1 MTKRTKT
8 KTTRTNLGE
17 NRCNSSLEMFVKSYT
32 LLRKSHRT
40 PWMSRVGGV
49 LLVVLLLSILSPTVT
64 VAETVE
70 EATPATD
77 DVLVRKQ
84 AIALGLE
91 GKFDE
96 SLKLLTKVAPDDTAT
111 RLMRRYVADRDK
123 TRAEQSAE
131 YAYELKRIQW
141 AKLAQ
146 THVEKLNAKPYAKA
160 LRKLIRKS
168 VTEAYGE
175 IALARNFEEAT
186 AKEATAMKA
195 TSLKNIANAREAMNK
210 AVALFADEK
219 EWALAVEFRR
229 EAKRLDEELAGAAAI
244 WQAVDPSSRRS
255 RWDGARKIG
264 AYENTLAESLTDIG
278 VLASK
283 KPWRVGL
290 MHGRLAKEIAP
301 DPQGARHAL
310 WYLELVR
317 DAERY
322 GEEAEAKAKWYDA
335 LSAYVALEELEKGNK
350 EYKLALARVR
360 RHVRVLGLYGGKD
373 ALNDDEDDEAMDD
386 DEKPETEDF
395 DENLWKQMTRGIDSR
410 MVRTAIS
417 RLGTSYVSH
426 VDYRKLAEGGLNA
439 VKVLVETPQASVTF
453 PSLKDDAKRTAFLKV
468 IDAELDDLKKKDRL
482 DNVDLLMTQRQ
493 ILNANENTI
502 DLPLSVIVMEFADGF
517 MKELDRFSTMIWPND
532 VRQFERDTMGHFEG
546 IGVHIKKLRG
556 KPLRVVSPLLGTPAY
571 KAGLKA
577 GDEIL
582 SVNGEPTK
590 DRSVSKLVKQ
600 IMGRPGTTV
609 TLTIRRRGLEKP
621 FDVKV
626 PRGNVRVRTV
636 MGWRRA
642 ESGAWTY
649 LIDPKANVGYIRMT
663 QFTKD
668 SHKHMQEAL
677 TSLSEKGCKSLV
689 LDLRGNPGG
698 LLYSTAAI
706 ANEFMD
712 GEQEGKRIVST
723 KGRQMPSRVLKADA
737 TGVYLPE
744 KGDVVVLIDG
754 RSASASEILS
764 GALRDTGRAIVV
776 GERSYGKG
784 SVQNMIPVSTSAL
797 GKHKALLKL
806 TTAYYY
812 LPSGRLLH
820 RKPGKDDWG
829 VNPDVKVQSPPRK
842 RRRWLILRQKNDLL
856 QDFDPK
862 LLSEDLKSQFNE
874 DLPLRTAVLLLE
886 LRRLQ
891 RGEAI
896 SDLIATGAAKATPT
910 P

>member
-1 MTKRTKT
+1 MKQHIASRKA
-8 KTTRTNLGE
+8 NGALGMY
-17 NRCNSSLEMFVKSYT
+17 RMA
-32 LLRKSHRT
+32 
-40 PWMSRVGGV
+40 GV
-49 LLVVLLLSILSPTVT
+49 LLVALLSLILVPTQAIAEAEAPVADT
-64 VAETVE
+64 VSM
-70 EATPATD
+70 
-77 DVLVRKQ
+77 RKQ

-96 SLKLLTKVAPDDTAT
+96 SLKLLIKTDPDDTAT

-123 TRAEQSAE
+123 TLAEQTAE
-131 YAYELKRIQW
+131 YDYELKRIEW

-146 THVEKLNAKPYAKA
+146 AHVAKLNAKPYAKT
-160 LRKLIRKS
+160 LRKLVRKS
-168 VTEAYGE
+168 VTDAYGE

-186 AKEATAMKA
+186 TKEATVMKA
-195 TSLKNIANAREAMNK
+195 TSLKHIAKAREAIAK
-210 AVALFADEK
+210 AVALFAEEK
-219 EWALAVEFRR
+219 DWPLAVEFRQA
-229 EAKRLDEELAGAAAI
+229 AKRLDEELAQAATI
-244 WQAVDPSSRRS
+244 WKAVDPASRTS
-255 RWDGARKIG
+255 RWNGARKIG
-264 AYENTLAESLTDIG
+264 AYENHLAELLTDIG
-278 VLASK
+278 VLISK

-290 MHGRLAKEIAP
+290 LHGRLAKEIAP

-310 WYLELVR
+310 WYLELIR

-322 GEEAEAKAKWYDA
+322 GQEAESKAKWYDA
-335 LSAYVALEELEKGNK
+335 LSAYVALEEMEKGNK
-350 EYKLALARVR
+350 EYESALARVR

-373 ALNDDEDDEAMDD
+373 ALRDEDDDDDEAMDD
-386 DEKPETEDF
+386 DEKPEAEDF
-395 DENLWKQMTRGIDSR
+395 DENLWKQMTRDIDAK
-410 MVRTAIS
+410 MVRIAIS
-417 RLGTSYVSH
+417 RLGDSYVSP

-468 IDAELDDLKKKDRL
+468 IDAKLADLKKKDRL
-482 DNVDLLMTQRQ
+482 DKIDLLMTQRH
-493 ILNANENTI
+493 ILDASENTI
-502 DLPLSVIVMEFADGF
+502 DLPLGVIVMEFADGF

-546 IGVHIKKLRG
+546 IGVHIKKQRG
-556 KPLRVVSPLLGTPAY
+556 KPLRVISPLLGTPAY

-609 TLTIRRRGLEKP
+609 TLTIRRRGLEEP

-636 MGWRRA
+636 KGWRRG

-668 SHKHMQEAL
+668 SHKHIKEAL
-677 TSLSEKGCKSLV
+677 TSLGEKGCKSLV

-698 LLYSTAAI
+698 LLHSTSAI
-706 ANEFMD
+706 ANEFMVP
-712 GEQEGKRIVST
+712 GRIVST
-723 KGRQMPSRVLKADA
+723 RGRQMPERVLKADA
-737 TGVYLPE
+737 TGVYLPG

-764 GALRDTGRAIVV
+764 GALRDTNRAIVV

-812 LPSGRLLH
+812 LPTGRLLH
-820 RKPGKDDWG
+820 RVPGKDDWG
-829 VNPDVKVQSPPRK
+829 VNPDVKVQTPPRK
-842 RRRWLILRQKNDLL
+842 LRRWLTLRQKTDLL

-862 LLSEDLKSQFNE
+862 LLSEDLKSQFDE

-891 RGEAI
+891 RGEEI
-896 SDLIATGAAKATPT
+896 SDLIATGAAEPIPT

>member
-1 MTKRTKT
+1 MTKTKT

-17 NRCNSSLEMFVKSYT
+17 NRCNSSLEMSVKSYT
-32 LLRKSHRT
+32 LSRKAHGT
-40 PWMSRVGGV
+40 PWMSRVGGMS
-49 LLVVLLLSILSPTVT
+49 LIVLLLSILTPTQAIAEAEAPAIDT
-64 VAETVE
+64 VAM
-70 EATPATD
+70 
-77 DVLVRKQ
+77 RQQ

-96 SLKLLTKVAPDDTAT
+96 SLKLLTKTDPDDTAT

-123 TRAEQSAE
+123 TLAEQAAE
-131 YAYELKRIQW
+131 YAYEVKRIQW

-146 THVEKLNAKPYAKA
+146 AHVSKLNAKPYAKA

-168 VTEAYGE
+168 VTDAYGE
-175 IALARNFEEAT
+175 IALARNFEEST
-186 AKEATAMKA
+186 TKEATAMKA
-195 TSLKNIANAREAMNK
+195 TSLKHITKAREAMAK
-210 AVALFADEK
+210 AVALFAEEK
-219 EWALAVEFRR
+219 EWPLAVEFRR
-229 EAKRLDEELAGAAAI
+229 EAKRLDEELAQAAAI
-244 WQAVDPSSRRS
+244 WTAVDPSSRTS
-255 RWDGARKIG
+255 RWDGARKVG

-278 VLASK
+278 VLTSK

-310 WYLELVR
+310 WYLELIR
-317 DAERY
+317 DAERH
-322 GEEAEAKAKWYDA
+322 GEEAEANAKWYDA
-335 LSAYVALEELEKGNK
+335 LSAYVALEEMEKGNE
-350 EYKLALARVR
+350 EYELALARVR

-373 ALNDDEDDEAMDD
+373 ALSDPDEDDDEAMDD

-395 DENLWKQMTRGIDSR
+395 DENLWKQMTRGIDAK
-410 MVRTAIS
+410 MVRRAIS
-417 RLGTSYVSH
+417 RLGESYVSA

-439 VKVLVETPQASVTF
+439 VKVLVETPQAGVTF
-453 PSLKDDAKRTAFLKV
+453 SSLKDDAKRTAFLKV
-468 IDAELDDLKKKDRL
+468 INAELDDLKKKDRIDKIRL
-482 DNVDLLMTQRQ
+482 HITLNRIVD
-493 ILNANENTI
+493 ANENTI
-502 DLPLSVIVMEFADGF
+502 DLPLGVIVMEFADGF

-582 SVNGEPTK
+582 SVNGKPTK

-636 MGWRRA
+636 KGWRRG
-642 ESGAWTY
+642 ESGEWTY
-649 LIDPKANVGYIRMT
+649 LIDPQANVGYIRMT

-668 SHKHMQEAL
+668 SHKHMKEAL
-677 TSLSEKGCKSLV
+677 TSLSEKGCKSVV

-698 LLYSTAAI
+698 LLHSTAAI

-712 GEQEGKRIVST
+712 GEQKGKRIVST
-723 KGRQMPSRVLKADA
+723 KGRQMASRVLKADA

-764 GALRDTGRAIVV
+764 GALHDTNRAIIV

-784 SVQNMIPVSTSAL
+784 SVQNMIPVSTGAL
-797 GKHKALLKL
+797 GKHNALLKL

-820 RKPGKDDWG
+820 RRPKDVDWG

-842 RRRWLILRQKNDLL
+842 LRRWLTLRHKTDLL

-891 RGEAI
+891 RGEEI
-896 SDLIATGAAKATPT
+896 SDLIATGEAEAISTP
-910 P
+910 